1 MRTFLLLTIFW
12 LPHDCWDWSCYDICS
27 SACPSPPAKS
37 PVMSCIIVLSLCHQ
51 DQNCH
56 IKCNEDGLTQ
66 SGSLH
71 HRQIVMSCLTIS
83 TLLLRRRGST
93 AGRYFTLF
101 YSVNISYKI
110 LFTFLLLISA
120 QCIDN
125 GINSPAIISFN
136 SIISLCNVAL
146 IQLLHL
152 LPSLTDI

>member
-1 MRTFLLLTIFW
+1 MQQCL
-12 LPHDCWDWSCYDICS
+12 SQ
-27 SACPSPPAKS
+27 PSPAHS
-37 PVMSCIIVLSLCHQ
+37 PVMYCIIVLSLCHQ

-83 TLLLRRRGST
+83 TLLLRRRRGST
-93 AGRYFTLF
+93 AGRYFTLL

>member
-1 MRTFLLLTIFW
+1 MQQCL
-12 LPHDCWDWSCYDICS
+12 SQ
-27 SACPSPPAKS
+27 PSPAQS
-37 PVMSCIIVLSLCHQ
+37 PGMYCIIVLSLYHQ

-83 TLLLRRRGST
+83 TLLLWRRRGST
-93 AGRYFTLF
+93 AGRYFTLL